1 MFRASLYN
9 ASRTTCIRRR
19 SVWSRELPAAA
30 AIHSPRRWITTKR
43 IATISDATFADATL
57 STTGADVGSLF
68 DRWEID
74 AEDFLQR
81 QQLLEVS
88 TEELLSDAANME
100 VEQLATMSSSR
111 GVIGDDV
118 AGEDLV
124 PISPLQEATDVE
136 PVSEFAEV
144 PTAATVD
151 DADAIADDEVD
162 DDDDAAGGRAG
173 LLDVSSTSR
182 VIERVEQPNSP
193 RSDREESAAPL
204 GSAGTDETELE
215 LVGDLLSTSHTHRK
229 K

>member
-1 MFRASLYN
+1 MFRAFICN
-9 ASRTTCIRRR
+9 ASRSTCIRRR
-19 SVWSRELPAAA
+19 SVLSREFPAAD

-43 IATISDATFADATL
+43 IASVSDATFADATL

-111 GVIGDDV
+111 DIIGDDV

-124 PISPLQEATDVE
+124 PISPLQDATDVE

-162 DDDDAAGGRAG
+162 DDDAAGGRAG
-173 LLDVSSTSR
+173 LLHVSSTARS
-182 VIERVEQPNSP
+182 IERIEQPSTP
-193 RSDREESAAPL
+193 LSDREESAAPL
-204 GSAGTDETELE
+204 GSAATDETELE
-215 LVGDLLSTSHTHRK
+215 LVGDLLSTSHRK
-229 K
+229 Q